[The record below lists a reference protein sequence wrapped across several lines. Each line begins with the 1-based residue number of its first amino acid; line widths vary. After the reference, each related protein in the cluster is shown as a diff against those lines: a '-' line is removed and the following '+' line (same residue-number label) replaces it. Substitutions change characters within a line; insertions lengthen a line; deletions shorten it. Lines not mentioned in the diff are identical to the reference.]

1 VAEPDVPS
9 DRRGTGGFQLIRK
22 WLRWICILYGD
33 ESSLQVIRKGNREPE
48 AFADLIFIFRNH
60 FKGITLYNPLGL
72 LAGIVF
78 TASIFKPWWYA
89 AMHMDYYFI
98 RAYPFILRHDLPS
111 DSLEY
116 IIETPL
122 VGAVS
127 FLFILLSYLFLAFW
141 GSTLPGKKGR
151 LFLISDGIFML
162 LYTAGFY
169 IAVWYSTQR
178 VNLPVT
184 GYSYVPA
191 TIQVDIHMHFLI
203 PYFIAI
209 GAGVVCLFSALIH
222 GLAKIRL
229 SRG

>member
-1 VAEPDVPS
+1 MK
-9 DRRGTGGFQLIRK
+9 QL
-22 WLRWICILYGD
+22 LRLICSIYGD
-33 ESSLQVIRKGNREPE
+33 ESSLQVFRERNREPGT
-48 AFADLIFIFRNH
+48 FADLGFVFRNH
-60 FKGITLYNPLGL
+60 FRGLTLYNPLGL

-111 DSLEY
+111 DALEY

-122 VGAVS
+122 VGAA
-127 FLFILLSYLFLAFW
+127 FLLWLLLSYLFLAFW

-151 LFLISDGIFML
+151 LFLIADGLFML

-169 IAVWYSTQR
+169 IAVWYATQR

-184 GYSYVPA
+184 GYSSVPA
-191 TIQVDIHMHFLI
+191 TIQIDIHMHFLT
-203 PYFIAI
+203 PYYVAI
-209 GAGVVCLFSALIH
+209 GAGAACMLAALFH
-222 GLAKIRL
+222 GMVKIRL
-229 SRG
+229 GRG